1 MDYRQLG
8 QSDIR
13 LSSIAFGAWAIG
25 GWMWGGADKKDAIAA
40 IDRALDVG
48 MTTIDTAAVYG
59 QGHSESV
66 VGEAVRGRRDKVQ
79 ILTKFGL
86 RWDTDRGLHYFDS
99 TDNQGRPIAI
109 HRCADRAS
117 VIEECENSL
126 KRLGTDY
133 IDLYQHHRTDPTT
146 PIEETM
152 EALSALLEQGKIRSA
167 GVSNYTREETAQAL
181 AALPIVSNQVPYSM
195 LEREIEEDL
204 VPFCRERHLGI
215 LAYSP
220 LQRGI
225 LTGKIKP
232 GHSFAPTDHRADQ
245 VHFQPGNHER
255 VMTYL
260 ADINPIA
267 DERGVT
273 LSQLVLNWT
282 LHRPGI
288 THLLVGARNPQQVE
302 ENVGAVDFRLSP
314 EETERIDT
322 ALERLALERQ

>member
-1 MDYRQLG
+1 MDHRQLG

-13 LSSIAFGAWAIG
+13 LSSLTFGAWAIG

-40 IDRALDVG
+40 IHKALDVG

-66 VGEAVRGRRDKVQ
+66 VGEAVEGRRHEVQ

-86 RWDTDRGLHYFDS
+86 RWDTDEGVHYFDS
-99 TDNQGRPIAI
+99 TNNQEQPIAI
-109 HRCADRAS
+109 HRYAGKAS
-117 VIEECENSL
+117 VIEECEKSL

-152 EALSALLEQGKIRSA
+152 EALSVLLEQGKIRSA
-167 GVSNYTREETAQAL
+167 GVSNYTREETEQAL

-195 LEREIEEDL
+195 LERDIEDDL
-204 VPFCRERHLGI
+204 VPSCREHQISI

-232 GHSFAPTDHRADQ
+232 GHSFAPTDHRSEQ
-245 VHFQPGNHER
+245 YYFQPGNHER
-255 VMTYL
+255 VMTFL
-260 ADINPIA
+260 GQIKPIA
-267 DERGVT
+267 DERGIT

-288 THLLVGARNPQQVE
+288 THVLVGARNPRQVE
-302 ENVGAVDFRLSP
+302 ENAGAGDFQLSST
-314 EETERIDT
+314 EMERIDT
-322 ALERLALERQ
+322 ALERLVLEK

>member
-1 MDYRQLG
+1 MEYRQLG

-13 LSSIAFGAWAIG
+13 LSSLTFGAWAIG
-25 GWMWGGADKKDAIAA
+25 GWMWGGADKADAIAA
-40 IDRALDVG
+40 IRTAIDEG

-66 VGEAVRGRRDKVQ
+66 VGEAVAGRRDEVQ

-86 RWDTDRGLHYFDS
+86 RWDTDQGLHYFDS
-99 TDNQGRPIAI
+99 TNNRGEPISI
-109 HRCADRAS
+109 HRWAGKAS
-117 VIEECENSL
+117 VVEECEKSL
-126 KRLGTDY
+126 QRLRTDH

-152 EALSALLEQGKIRSA
+152 EALEILLHQGKIRTA
-167 GVSNYTREETAQAL
+167 GVSNYTRAETEQAL

-195 LEREIEEDL
+195 LEREIEDDL
-204 VPFCRERHLGI
+204 VPFCLERGISI

-225 LTGKIKP
+225 LTGKIEP
-232 GHSFAPTDHRADQ
+232 GHRFSPTDHRAQ
-245 VHFQPGNHER
+245 QYYFQPANHER
-255 VMTYL
+255 VMAFL
-260 ADINPIA
+260 GEIKPIA
-267 DERGVT
+267 DDRGIT

-288 THLLVGARNPQQVE
+288 SHVLVGARNPRQVR
-302 ENVGAVDFRLSP
+302 ENAAAADFRLSSN
-314 EETERIDT
+314 ETERIDA
-322 ALERLALERQ
+322 ALDRLVLEK